1 MDSKRLRD
9 GRWLRVKA
17 TKRREVPA
25 EGRRKAYSQPLGEMS
40 LSVRLTGDDEP
51 HRSVFSRCP
60 LPPKAREQI
69 RAGIET
75 AERGA
80 FELDGWAYEW
90 EVVDAEDGSNG

>member
-17 TKRREVPA
+17 TRRRDVPA
-25 EGRRKAYSQPLGEMS
+25 EGRRQAFSEALGEMI
-40 LSVRLTGDDEP
+40 LAVRLTGDDEP

-69 RAGIET
+69 RAAIET
-75 AERGA
+75 ADSGS
-80 FELDGWAYEW
+80 FELDGWRYEW
-90 EVVDAEDGSNG
+90 AAVSEEEGSNV